1 MGFICID
8 DIDKAV
14 LGFLNHIIIP
24 ENSFFVYKLKLLSIN
39 ETFKCSPKKRNI
51 SELFSL

>member
-1 MGFICID
+1 MSFICIN
-8 DIDKAV
+8 DIDKTV

-39 ETFKCSPKKRNI
+39 ELFSSPKNRNI
-51 SELFSL
+51 SQLFSL